1 MVGRNNGSVAASP
14 ARSNS
19 GGFSDSGEL
28 RRRSSGSGTGG
39 GGRQKVRRS
48 DVKRITDVLDVSE
61 EAAIEAL
68 LANDC
73 QVQPAIASLLR

>member
-1 MVGRNNGSVAASP
+1 MVGRSNGGSAVASP

-19 GGFSDSGEL
+19 GGFSDNGDP
-28 RRRSSGSGTGG
+28 RRGG
-39 GGRQKVRRS
+39 GGRQRVRKS

-61 EAAIEAL
+61 DAAIEAL